1 MQNQGLGK
9 RKGRKE
15 REGNNC
21 VGYREHQLY
30 FQGLGL
36 SIHLHVA
43 TTKTRIRQKQKRMT
57 VLCKHS
63 WTGSH
68 CVLLL
73 QMAKK
78 RPYTKKTDTTSY
90 MRHQNSNK
98 KHTFSQ
104 NKQITLPPSSYTS
117 PPFFPPLFPSPLP
130 SSFSPQSH
138 RPMRLALWKQSSPR
152 EKTRMKAALHYKK
165 SKNKWVLGCRR
176 SRKKCSAA

>member
-1 MQNQGLGK
+1 MQNQALGK

-104 NKQITLPPSSYTS
+104 NKQITLPPPSFILYLSSLLPPSLPFS
-117 PPFFPPLFPSPLP
+117 PPFFLLPTKP
-130 SSFSPQSH
+130 SSYAVGSVEAEFTQ
-138 RPMRLALWKQSSPR
+138 
-152 EKTRMKAALHYKK
+152 
-165 SKNKWVLGCRR
+165 
-176 SRKKCSAA
+176 RKD